1 MWELDHKEGWALKN
15 WCLLTGGLEKTLES
29 PLDCKEIQPV
39 HPKGNQPWIF
49 IGRTD
54 AEAETPILWPPHAK
68 NWLISKDPDAGNDW
82 RQEEKGTTEDEMVVW
97 HHWFNGHDFEQTLV
111 ILKDR
116 EAWSAAAYGIIKSGT
131 QLSNCRT
138 TTRKRHRHTVTEIE
152 ISKFML
158 SHKLLLFSRLATLES
173 VGETVRQEMR
183 EKLMLQCW
191 VQKQSL
197 GISLVL
203 QWLRIHLAMHGTR
216 VRS

>member
-1 MWELDHKEGWALKN
+1 MLLNYGAREDFQEWVLTARSNQSILKDVNPEYSLEGLMMKLKLQYFDHLMWSANSLD
-15 WCLLTGGLEKTLES
+15 KTLN
-29 PLDCKEIQPV
+29 LGKIW
-39 HPKGNQPWIF
+39 G
-49 IGRTD
+49 
-54 AEAETPILWPPHAK
+54 
-68 NWLISKDPDAGNDW
+68 
-82 RQEEKGTTEDEMVVW
+82 QEEKGTTEDEMVVW

>member
-1 MWELDHKEGWALKN
+1 M
-15 WCLLTGGLEKTLES
+15 
-29 PLDCKEIQPV
+29 
-39 HPKGNQPWIF
+39 
-49 IGRTD
+49 
-54 AEAETPILWPPHAK
+54 
-68 NWLISKDPDAGNDW
+68 
-82 RQEEKGTTEDEMVVW
+82 
-97 HHWFNGHDFEQTLV
+97 

-183 EKLMLQCW
+183 EKLMLQC
-191 VQKQSL
+191 
-197 GISLVL
+197 
-203 QWLRIHLAMHGTR
+203 
-216 VRS
+216 

>member
-1 MWELDHKEGWALKN
+1 MHQKD
-15 WCLLTGGLEKTLES
+15 WCWSCSSNIWPTDVKSWLTG
-29 PLDCKEIQPV
+29 
-39 HPKGNQPWIF
+39 
-49 IGRTD
+49 
-54 AEAETPILWPPHAK
+54 
-68 NWLISKDPDAGNDW
+68 KDPDAGRDW
-82 RQEEKGTTEDEMVVW
+82 GQEKGVTEDGMVGW